1 MTDEKI
7 MLVVSITAGRNFPQ
21 HKDKQLIVEGRFND
35 EKLYSDPVAHLSAP
49 QINTGKFCSWTTA
62 NNVNYI
68 NLQTFQNSRGS
79 LTEKRFIIIRF
90 SGHRLS

>member
-49 QINTGKFCSWTTA
+49 QINTGKFCPWTNA
-62 NNVNYI
+62 NLKLYS
-68 NLQTFQNSRGS
+68 LKLFQNSLGS
-79 LTEKRFIIIRF
+79 SIEKLFIITRS
-90 SGHRLS
+90 SGHL

>member
-49 QINTGKFCSWTTA
+49 QINTGKFCRWTTA
-62 NNVNYI
+62 NHVNYI
-68 NLQTFQNSRGS
+68 NSQTFQNSRGS
-79 LTEKRFIIIRF
+79 LIEKRSTIIRF

>member
-49 QINTGKFCSWTTA
+49 QINTGK
-62 NNVNYI
+62 
-68 NLQTFQNSRGS
+68 
-79 LTEKRFIIIRF
+79 
-90 SGHRLS
+90 